1 MYMDN
6 VLDEI
11 RVRLDKALG
20 DGKFDEIVRL
30 GRIAKDWE
38 GLSVQEKQILE
49 RKNGLLAALRRSDV
63 QEQGSPESHEEP
75 QRERE
80 AISPQQ
86 RGNSARTAFVK
97 RLASVNVSLTKVAA
111 KRYRT
116 RSGLEVG
123 IAYARELSAKP
134 DFWFLGLADEH
145 FDLVVLLCET
155 ASSQTL
161 EFVLPP
167 QVVKEIWSILS
178 RSPGQVKFH
187 VSKSGPTYELRIPGG
202 SMRPIN
208 EYLGNKSVIK

>member
-1 MYMDN
+1 MEN

-11 RVRLDKALG
+11 RVRLDKALE

-38 GLSVQEKQILE
+38 GLTVQESQIRE
-49 RKNGLLAALRRSDV
+49 RKNGLLAALRRSDA
-63 QEQGSPESHEEP
+63 QEQGRPESHKEP

-86 RGNSARTAFVK
+86 RGNSARAAFVK
-97 RLASVNVSLTKVAA
+97 HLARENINLTKVEA

-155 ASSQTL
+155 ASGQTL
-161 EFVLPP
+161 EFVIPS
-167 QVVKEIWSILS
+167 QVVKEVWSILS

-187 VSKSGPTYELRIPGG
+187 VSKGGSTYELRIPGG

-208 EYLGNKSVIK
+208 EYLGNASVIK